1 MMNMKAPDTANIPNS
16 SSEMAALR
24 KLRIGLGM
32 DVHAFA
38 PNRKLILGGVDIPH
52 YQGLDGHSDADV
64 LLHAIA
70 DALLGAA
77 RLGDIGKHFPDT
89 DPAYKDADSLKLL
102 EAAAN
107 LLREEGFEILDIDCV
122 IAAQA
127 PKLSPYRDAMREN
140 IAHACRIATENIGV
154 KATTTEHLGF
164 EGREEGIS
172 AEAVAL
178 VCRCC

>member
-1 MMNMKAPDTANIPNS
+1 MNMNTPDMTNIPNS
-16 SSEMAALR
+16 SPEMAALR
-24 KLRIGLGM
+24 KLRVGLGM

-52 YQGLDGHSDADV
+52 HQGLDGHSDADV

-127 PKLSPYRDAMREN
+127 PKLSPYREAMREN
-140 IAHACRIATENIGV
+140 IARACGIATENTGV
-154 KATTTEHLGF
+154 KATTTERLGF